1 MDDSPATANSS
12 ALSHRDFRRYLGA
25 AFLAILATQIQSVAV
40 GWQVY
45 SIARTPLAL
54 GYVGLF
60 QFLPMMACTIPAGHM
75 ADRFDRRLILVIS
88 NFCSA
93 IAAGCFLTLALTRTT
108 VIWPFYAV
116 LVIFGAS
123 RAFAGPASQSL
134 VPLLVPQDQF
144 PQAVAW
150 ASSTSQV
157 AVIAGPAIGGAIYIL
172 GPAVDYGVCLI
183 LFATVAIVMMGI
195 RSRGMRYEAEADTTA
210 FERITAGIAYVWRK
224 PLILGAFSLDLFAVL
239 LGGATALLPVY
250 ARDILHV
257 GPLGLGVLRSAPALG
272 AAMLG
277 LALGQQ
283 ALQRRAGLAM
293 FACVAIFGV
302 ATIVFGLS
310 ENFALSIGRAVRDR
324 RVGHGERLRAHD
336 AHATCDARCD
346 ARAGERGEQAV
357 RRRVERA
364 GRVRIGRHRD
374 MVRHGACGGDRRRR
388 HAGHRRC
395 LVSAV
400 SEPAR
405 SGSAVRSDAVNQL
418 MHSIS
423 RFNAAAENV
432 RMLATRSELPVSQV
446 VERSTGPAT
455 AMQLWPAAS
464 P

>member
-1 MDDSPATANSS
+1 MDDSPATAST
-12 ALSHRDFRRYLGA
+12 LSHRDFRRYLSA

-40 GWQVY
+40 SWQVY

-310 ENFALSIGRAVRDR
+310 ENFALSMAALFVLGAS
-324 RVGHGERLRAHD
+324 
-336 AHATCDARCD
+336 
-346 ARAGERGEQAV
+346 
-357 RRRVERA
+357 
-364 GRVRIGRHRD
+364 D
-374 MVRHGACGGDRRRR
+374 MVSVYVRTTLTQLATPDAMRGR
-388 HAGHRRC
+388 
-395 LVSAV
+395 VSAV
-400 SEPAR
+400 NRLFVGASNELGEFESGVTATWFGTVPAVVIGGVGTVVIVAVWYRLFPSLREVDRLSEVTP
-405 SGSAVRSDAVNQL
+405 
-418 MHSIS
+418 
-423 RFNAAAENV
+423 
-432 RMLATRSELPVSQV
+432 
-446 VERSTGPAT
+446 
-455 AMQLWPAAS
+455 
-464 P
+464 

>member
-1 MDDSPATANSS
+1 MDDSPATAST
-12 ALSHRDFRRYLGA
+12 LSHRDFRRYLSA

-40 GWQVY
+40 SWQVY

-250 ARDILHV
+250 ARDMLHV

-310 ENFALSIGRAVRDR
+310 ENFALSIGALFVM
-324 RVGHGERLRAHD
+324 GAS
-336 AHATCDARCD
+336 
-346 ARAGERGEQAV
+346 
-357 RRRVERA
+357 
-364 GRVRIGRHRD
+364 D
-374 MVRHGACGGDRRRR
+374 MVSVYVRTTLTQLATPDAMRGR
-388 HAGHRRC
+388 
-395 LVSAV
+395 VSAV
-400 SEPAR
+400 NRLFVGASNELGEFESGVTATWFGTVPAVVIGGVGTLVIVAVWYRLFPSLREVDRLSEVTP
-405 SGSAVRSDAVNQL
+405 
-418 MHSIS
+418 
-423 RFNAAAENV
+423 
-432 RMLATRSELPVSQV
+432 
-446 VERSTGPAT
+446 
-455 AMQLWPAAS
+455 
-464 P
+464 